1 MFSDTGG
8 IGSPSPSGSS
18 RAPLFA
24 PQRSDHHPAAK
35 MQQKFDDSNCYLS
48 SGPGTTPFGG
58 LGLSIVSIHPGGIL
72 EFESVARQ
80 EAGRSFVRQSHA
92 KEVVNLTDY
101 VYHLEIRHQ
110 PVQLRFGIP
119 PSRYPSVNHGERNSL
134 RPPKIH

>member
-1 MFSDTGG
+1 
-8 IGSPSPSGSS
+8 
-18 RAPLFA
+18 
-24 PQRSDHHPAAK
+24 

-80 EAGRSFVRQSHA
+80 EAGRSFVRQSRA

-101 VYHLEIRHQ
+101 AFTIWKSVISRFNCGSAFRRAGIRQLTMVRETHYVLRKSIERPLNHQ
-110 PVQLRFGIP
+110 
-119 PSRYPSVNHGERNSL
+119 
-134 RPPKIH
+134 K